1 MIPYSPMGRGLL
13 TGKIS
18 APHEYPPSDH
28 RSKLPDFQPGRRE
41 AILAALA
48 EIEPICRERGVTL
61 GNLAVAW
68 VLSQPGITAALVGAR
83 NARQAGEN
91 AAALDVCL
99 DEGEEQAIRKVF
111 EALD

>member
-1 MIPYSPMGRGLL
+1 M
-13 TGKIS
+13 
-18 APHEYPPSDH
+18 
-28 RSKLPDFQPGRRE
+28 
-41 AILAALA
+41 
-48 EIEPICRERGVTL
+48 TL

-91 AAALDVCL
+91 AAVLDVCL